1 MWFEN
6 VYQTE
11 ISKTGSSF
19 IVDLISKK
27 QNSGYRPF

>member
-1 MWFEN
+1 MWLKN

-11 ISKTGSSF
+11 ISKTGLLF
-19 IVDLISKK
+19 IVDLIIKK